1 MLKAR
6 RPFVII
12 KLNVSLSLSFFFPFL
27 LPSKVMQGE
36 FFGSSLGDIRFL
48 FPC

>member
-6 RPFVII
+6 RPLVIT
-12 KLNVSLSLSFFFPFL
+12 KLNVSLSLFFFPFL